1 MDKKLEKKY
10 KDAIKLM
17 RQLGMDDYEIEDKL
31 FQMDDLKGWYPITLK
46 ELLEMGEDE
55 LNKLKSYCWKEGRY
69 RCDTI
74 GISDLK
80 IEKRQSGNR
89 EYWSVSYSD
98 GNGDPHFEV
107 HDENEPINKIGD
119 GYWDYGLFIKE

>member
-98 GNGDPHFEV
+98 GMWPSDLY
-107 HDENEPINKIGD
+107 NKIGSSYEQALID
-119 GYWDYGLFIKE
+119 SENLK